1 MEMKRKGSLFRSN
14 SMYKGKSLS
23 CLKKLMGPGDRILG
37 EVGKR
42 RLGPGPA
49 GNTAEGGRIPKGEE
63 LAPLGRPL
71 QHWNACSQAKDRK
84 APVCTKMIIKGTFP
98 VCANTTHHLF

>member
-1 MEMKRKGSLFRSN
+1 
-14 SMYKGKSLS
+14 MYKGKSLS

-49 GNTAEGGRIPKGEE
+49 GNTAEGGQIPKG
-63 LAPLGRPL
+63 
-71 QHWNACSQAKDRK
+71 
-84 APVCTKMIIKGTFP
+84 
-98 VCANTTHHLF
+98 